1 MPSTRRSL
9 LASTLVG
16 SAALAGCLSRVR
28 SPSPSEPPAAGV
40 DELPDPESHIL
51 GANGSWSSV
60 GCNAGN
66 TRVVADG
73 EAPVEDVTER
83 WQVETTQTTHHEPV
97 VADGT
102 VYLLESQRQLRALD
116 TADGGE
122 LWTFE
127 DARAPPLIRDG
138 VAYVP
143 TSSSIHALD
152 AGTGEQGWE
161 QTFDGSGSVTAPTTA
176 GGDELICGVGE
187 TLVALESDTGEKLW
201 RRELFGQVHDHA
213 AFYRGYGIVV
223 ATEAGM
229 LYVVG
234 TDGTGYRRWQLPAAP
249 MAPPSVDSNTIYVS
263 CRDGMTYA
271 LTDDAG
277 HADDIYWSADTG
289 WTERGIAVADG
300 FAFLTGRGTL
310 SALETDTGSAHWE
323 YDIGDW
329 QHTAPAYGRETLFV
343 GGDALYALDP
353 SPGGVLSD
361 GPAVRFRQEFG
372 GRVGPGPVLDDGVL
386 YVVAEVSEQEFVLLA
401 LE

>member
-9 LASTLVG
+9 LASALVG

-28 SPSPSEPPAAGV
+28 SPSPSEPPVAGV
-40 DELPDPESHIL
+40 DELPDPGNHIL

-60 GCNAGN
+60 GCNAAN

-73 EAPVEDVTER
+73 EAPVEGVTER
-83 WQVETTQTTHHEPV
+83 WRIETTQTTYHEPI
-97 VADGT
+97 VADEII
-102 VYLLESQRQLRALD
+102 YLFESQQRLRALD
-116 TADGGE
+116 TADGDE

-127 DARAPPLIRDG
+127 DARAPPLVRNG

-143 TSSSIHALD
+143 SSSAMYALD
-152 AGTGEQGWE
+152 ATTGEQVWD
-161 QTFDGSGSVTAPTTA
+161 QSFDEPGRVTAPATDA
-176 GGDELICGVGE
+176 GDELRFGAGE
-187 TLVALESDTGEKLW
+187 TLVALESDTGEELW
-201 RRELFGQVHDHA
+201 RRELFGQIHDHA
-213 AFYRGYGIVV
+213 AFYRGYGTVV

-229 LYVVG
+229 LCVVG
-234 TDGTGYRRWQLPAAP
+234 DSGTGFRRWQLPAAP

-300 FAFLTGRGTL
+300 FVFLAGRGSL

-329 QHTAPAYGRETLFV
+329 RHTAPAYGRETVFV

-353 SPGGVLSD
+353 TPGEVLSD
-361 GPAVRFRQEFG
+361 GPAVRFRREFG

-386 YVVAEVSEQEFVLLA
+386 YVVAEVDEQEFALLA